1 MDVGRGS
8 HSISSS
14 SCSGSWGLVEGH
26 LAGLREQTAVGS
38 GVLLLDLVLSALV
51 GSVRGA
57 HLRFAFS
64 RCFFS
69 KKTLLSKGK
78 HGCRFVHGFHEGG
91 EQVRFST
98 RAHLVSPLIAAAV
111 PLEQWLEQAGAILLV
126 AGSSFACREISSP
139 LGWDS
144 LSRG

>member
-1 MDVGRGS
+1 MKGDFA
-8 HSISSS
+8 HSGICCKRSTTKHTQPRRFLQ
-14 SCSGSWGLVEGH
+14 CVEDNF
-26 LAGLREQTAVGS
+26 LTQVVEESTMRV
-38 GVLLLDLVLSALV
+38 VLLDLVLSALV

-98 RAHLVSPLIAAAV
+98 KAHLVSPLIAAAV

-126 AGSSFACREISSP
+126 AGSSFA
-139 LGWDS
+139 
-144 LSRG
+144 